1 MSELARHAAWD
12 PRLLGLCRRADHAA
26 VADAAAAHLPQ
37 GEGDASRPC
46 IWAMTTLVGPVAGP
60 ILGGIIC
67 DNYGW
72 QWIFFINVPIAAA
85 GGLALL

>member
-1 MSELARHAAWD
+1 M
-12 PRLLGLCRRADHAA
+12 LLGTRVLHGLCRRPDHAA
-26 VADAAAAHLPQ
+26 VADAAAAHLP
-37 GEGDASRPC
+37 ARRRRPLATV

-72 QWIFFINVPIAAA
+72 PWIFFINVPIAAA
-85 GGLALL
+85 RRTWR